1 MNIKDLGNYEL
12 VNGNTDSPILIGTPT
27 FYNFSIQTK
36 GAFNPTSTRPM
47 FDIETQVEMKGDLST
62 LIYDTAVELNQAD
75 DGCGHWWYI
84 TDIKSEYINKI
95 GVAEYFMVLSATVIV
110 VRDRNFPSQS
120 PSNV

>member
-36 GAFNPTSTRPM
+36 TAVDPTSTRPM
-47 FDIETQVEMKGDLST
+47 FNAATQVEMKDNLLT
-62 LIYDTAVELNQAD
+62 LLEDASIALDQNG
-75 DGCGHWWYI
+75 DGCGFWWYI

-95 GVAEYFMVLSATVIV
+95 GVTGYFMVLSATVIAV
-110 VRDRNFPSQS
+110 EDNNIPAVS

>member
-36 GAFNPTSTRPM
+36 TAVDPTSTRPM
-47 FDIETQVEMKGDLST
+47 FTVGVQLEMKDNLLS
-62 LIYDTAVELNQAD
+62 LIAD
-75 DGCGHWWYI
+75 ASIALDQNGDGCGAWWYI
-84 TDIKSEYINKI
+84 TDVKSEYIIKS
-95 GVAEYFMVLSATVIV
+95 GVSGYFMVLSATVIAV
-110 VRDRNFPSQS
+110 EDNNIPAAS

>member
-12 VNGNTDSPILIGTPT
+12 VNGNTDSPILIGTPE

-36 GAFNPTSTRPM
+36 TAVDPSGTQPM
-47 FDIETQVEMKGDLST
+47 FSAATQIEIKGDLLT
-62 LIYDTAVELNQAD
+62 LIEDASIRLDQNG
-75 DGCGHWWYI
+75 DGCGCWWYI

-95 GVAEYFMVLSATVIV
+95 GVAAYFMVLSATVIAV
-110 VRDRNFPSQS
+110 EDNNIPAAS

>member
-36 GAFNPTSTRPM
+36 TAVDPTSTRPM
-47 FDIETQVEMKGDLST
+47 FDAATQVEMKDDLLT
-62 LIYDTAVELNQAD
+62 LLEDASIALDQNG
-75 DGCGHWWYI
+75 DGCGYWWYI
-84 TDIKSEYINKI
+84 TDVKSEYIIKS
-95 GVAEYFMVLSATVIV
+95 GVAGYFMVLSATVIAV
-110 VRDRNFPSQS
+110 EDNNIPAAS